1 MTHSKNVFPRKKVF
15 ISGPMEN
22 IPDKN
27 RANFEAAQEEL
38 EKFGW
43 VVLNPWY
50 NNIEKSSPRKDHM
63 RADIKMLLECD
74 AIYSLIG
81 WKDSP
86 GATTEFHVAEQIEIP
101 HMEQT
106 SDWNILPPWEL
117 YKIKPLRDSFGM
129 ITYNQLQKKLLGGTH
144 S

>member
-50 NNIEKSSPRKDHM
+50 NSIEKSSPRKDHM

-74 AIYSLIG
+74 AIYSLEG

-86 GATTEFHVAEQIEIP
+86 GASAEFHVAEQIEIP
-101 HMEQT
+101 HMEQGR
-106 SDWNILPPWEL
+106 DWNILHPWDL
-117 YKIKPLRDSFGM
+117 KTDKPLRYSFGM
-129 ITYNQLQKKLLGGTH
+129 ITFNQFQDKFLDGTYP
-144 S
+144 